1 MYLSQIYVLHCTM
14 NAGDDKENV
23 EEEEEASGSS
33 STDMCGDKTE
43 NDCCAARPVHTNSAA
58 VCNGEARPIHTNSAI
73 CNGDI
78 KENECCAARPAHT
91 NSTVCNGEARP
102 IHTNSAICNGDRKEN
117 ECCMGRPVHTNS
129 AVCNGARPKTSNIS
143 SSNYSLKLNNN
154 DSEKLHNGNDLDVYV
169 RNNVDCCVTV
179 DKCPSKVRSHDMR
192 QYRGQDDEDSLSEN
206 EEGDEYCI
214 YTYKGDEN
222 QMADLPSS
230 FFRLGVAQP
239 PGAGRESRSSS
250 PDMDYLEMDFDPGPS
265 NDRGDSSED
274 SDCCDMQHD
283 ERLDS
288 VSNEVSPRVDRSPAE
303 PVDHHI
309 EDVDE
314 EEDMGA
320 VGENSHSPTINVDTK
335 NDLNGSGP
343 PVPATPS
350 PPPPVSAAAAVH
362 PPTVV
367 EGVEGEHDSP
377 PVESSTWSGVVD
389 YLNSQSDSATDAEKY
404 NLRSALYHCIMA
416 KRLVL
421 DKQESFTDCDQS
433 NMHLKENTEASSP
446 DANRPVEKIMIWS
459 EKEASAKQVTQIGTS
474 LCGVTAIVNVLV
486 ALNMPFSLDKL
497 KEAVGTRFRREDA
510 PVPEYL
516 LSRCMAGVTH
526 HDIIKA
532 VDAISQGSLYARFFC
547 MYPPR
552 SFSLLRWLASWMK
565 KGAIALATLNPQR
578 VGSTGGGG
586 EGLADCWHHQMVFG
600 VGPRG
605 VYLTNPLECV
615 DEASMLMQLSSESVL
630 RVRRA
635 DVINR
640 WTPAT
645 DLTPLTRQPHRAWNS
660 MNVLGQV
667 VNIIREEKW
676 NRQGLNRTLTSH
688 ISIPA
693 SYSSGITLIMS
704 RQNPAFEQLVN
715 APQLPLAPT

>member
-1 MYLSQIYVLHCTM
+1 MYLSQIFVLHCTM
-14 NAGDDKENV
+14 NAGDDKQNV
-23 EEEEEASGSS
+23 EEEEASGSS
-33 STDMCGDKTE
+33 SSDMC
-43 NDCCAARPVHTNSAA
+43 C
-58 VCNGEARPIHTNSAI
+58 
-73 CNGDI
+73 
-78 KENECCAARPAHT
+78 
-91 NSTVCNGEARP
+91 
-102 IHTNSAICNGDRKEN
+102 DRKEN
-117 ECCMGRPVHTNS
+117 ECCGSRAVVHGNS
-129 AVCNGARPKTSNIS
+129 AVCNGARPKTCNIPNGIS

-154 DSEKLHNGNDLDVYV
+154 SLESEKIHNGNDMDVYM
-169 RNNVDCCVTV
+169 RNNVDCCVSI
-179 DKCPSKVRSHDMR
+179 DKCPPKVRKHVGDEGRNLR
-192 QYRGQDDEDSLSEN
+192 QFRRDEDSLSEN
-206 EEGDEYCI
+206 EEEDEYCI

-239 PGAGRESRSSS
+239 PGGRGESRSSS

-283 ERLDS
+283 ERPDS
-288 VSNEVSPRVDRSPAE
+288 GANEVSPRVNHSPL
-303 PVDHHI
+303 
-309 EDVDE
+309 EDEDE
-314 EEDMGA
+314 EEIGA
-320 VGENSHSPTINVDTK
+320 VGETPRMNGDAK
-335 NDLNGSGP
+335 NDLNGSGNP
-343 PVPATPS
+343 PATPS
-350 PPPPVSAAAAVH
+350 PPPP
-362 PPTVV
+362 PPLVLPSPTDDSLRLQCDR
-367 EGVEGEHDSP
+367 DSP
-377 PVESSTWSGVVD
+377 PVDPVESTLNRWSGVVD

-421 DKQESFTDCDQS
+421 DKQASFDACDPS
-433 NMHLKENTEASSP
+433 NMHLKENVEASSS
-446 DANRPVEKIMIWS
+446 DAHRPVEKIMIWS

-497 KEAVGTRFRREDA
+497 KEAVGTRYRKEDA

-516 LSRCMAGVTH
+516 LSRCVAGVTH

-532 VDAISQGSLYARFFC
+532 IDIISQGSLHARFFC
-547 MYPPR
+547 MYPER
-552 SFSLLRWLASWMK
+552 SFTLLRWLASWMK
-565 KGAIALATLNPQR
+565 KGAIAVATLNLQQR
-578 VGSTGGGG
+578 GPGAG
-586 EGLADCWHHQMVFG
+586 EGESLPDWWHHQMVFG

-615 DEASMLMQLSSESVL
+615 DEATLRLQLSSASVL

-635 DVINR
+635 DVLNR

-645 DLTPLTRQPHRAWNS
+645 DLTPLTRQPHLAWNK

-704 RQNPAFEQLVN
+704 RENPAFDQLVN
-715 APQLPLAPT
+715 APELPITPS